1 MTAAAEATRLSAED
15 LREIWPVLDARER
28 SQGFTLL
35 ERDEAVDFFQSL
47 SAFSQAQVVEGLH
60 GAERRL
66 WLRSLAPDDAADLL
80 QELDPELRAALL
92 DKLDPPTRHEVA
104 ALMAYAQ
111 DDAGGLMS
119 PRFARVRPDQTADE
133 AIRYLQRQARDRLE
147 TIYYA
152 YVLDSTQRLLGVAS
166 FRELFA
172 AAPDRP
178 VRELMNESFI
188 SAPED
193 MDQEEVARLLA
204 RHDLLALPVVDAA
217 GRMKGI
223 VTVDDI
229 VDVVQEEATEDAHKA
244 AGMQALDAPY
254 LQTGIFEM
262 VRKRAVWLTV
272 LFLGQMLTASA
283 MGHFADEIAS
293 AVVLALFVPLIVSS
307 GGNSGSQTTTL
318 VIRAMA
324 LGEVQLRDWWRIL
337 RRELASGLILGVIL
351 AAIGLV
357 RIVAWQGLFNAYGD
371 LGFLVAVT
379 VTTSVVGVV
388 LVGTLSGA
396 MLPFVLRLVGADPAS
411 ASAPFVATVVDVSGV
426 VIYFGLA
433 RLLLSGSLL

>member
-92 DKLDPPTRHEVA
+92 DELDPPTRHEVA

-133 AIRYLQRQARDRLE
+133 AIRYLRRQARDRLE

-204 RHDLLALPVVDAA
+204 RHDLLALPVLDAA

-283 MGHFADEIAS
+283 MGHFSEELAS

-351 AAIGLV
+351 ATIGLV